1 MINNLSLLLADE
13 PTEELNSDDAEKIL
27 NLIRNFGD
35 KCGVLIASNNPDLG
49 DYCDNI
55 LYLRD
60 GILT

>member
-1 MINNLSLLLADE
+1 LLADE